1 MRSRSVDM
9 SRHYLA
15 LVRDPLFWFF
25 ILGGGCFA
33 AYAVAVESRRVIE
46 VPLSVQAQLI
56 QDHELLIG
64 RKPSD
69 DEFKLLLGRYVDDEI
84 LFRESLQEDMHTG
97 DMKMKQRLIE
107 KMRFLLTPPVS
118 DPSDTDLVNFY
129 AENQRYYYT
138 EPKYAFVQTF
148 FSTPPEN
155 PAGILERLR
164 VGEAVKGDEYWLGER
179 LQTYD
184 ESMVRATLG
193 QPFVE
198 SLRSAEKKQWIGP
211 IQTARG
217 WHFVRVEEII
227 EPHVMQFVDVREQ
240 VLRDWLDD
248 KRSASVNARIAMLK
262 EKYDIEVQR

>member
-1 MRSRSVDM
+1 MR
-9 SRHYLA
+9 RHYLA
-15 LVRDPLFWFF
+15 MVRDPLFWFF

-33 AYAVAVESRRVIE
+33 AYAVAIESRHVIG

-69 DEFKLLLGRYVDDEI
+69 AEFELLLGRYVDDEI
-84 LFRESLQEDMHTG
+84 LFRESLQEGMHTG

-107 KMRFLLTPPVS
+107 KMRFLLTPPVN

-129 AENQRYYYT
+129 ADNQRYYYT
-138 EPKYAFVQTF
+138 EPKYAFTQVF
-148 FSTPPEN
+148 FSQAPQK
-155 PAGILERLR
+155 PAELLERLQA
-164 VGEAVKGDEYWLGER
+164 GEAVKGDEYWLGER

-193 QPFVE
+193 QPFVD
-198 SLRSAEKKQWIGP
+198 SLRSAGNKQWTGP

-227 EPHVMQFVDVREQ
+227 EPRVMQFVDVREQ

-248 KRSASVNARIAMLK
+248 KRSTTVNSRIAALK
-262 EKYDIEVQR
+262 QKYDVEVER

>member
-1 MRSRSVDM
+1 V
-9 SRHYLA
+9 

-25 ILGGGCFA
+25 VLGGGCFA
-33 AYAVAVESRRVIE
+33 AYAVAIDSRHVIE

-69 DEFKLLLGRYVDDEI
+69 AEFKLLLGRYVDDEI
-84 LFRESLQEDMHTG
+84 LFRESLEEGMHTG

-107 KMRFLLTPPVS
+107 KMRFLLTPPVG
-118 DPSDTDLVNFY
+118 DPSDADLVNFY

-148 FSTPPEN
+148 FSKE
-155 PAGILERLR
+155 PADPTAILQRLR
-164 VGEAVKGDEYWLGER
+164 SGEAVQGDEYWLGDR

-198 SLRSAEKKQWIGP
+198 SLRSAEQKHWIGP
-211 IQTARG
+211 LQTARG
-217 WHFVRVEEII
+217 WHFVRVEEIV
-227 EPHVMQFVDVREQ
+227 EPRVMRFVDVREQ

-248 KRSASVNARIAMLK
+248 KRSSSVDSRIAALK
-262 EKYDIEVQR
+262 ERYDVEVER

>member
-1 MRSRSVDM
+1 MRRS
-9 SRHYLA
+9 LLT

-25 ILGGGCFA
+25 VLGGGCFA
-33 AYAVAVESRRVIE
+33 AYAVAIESRHVIE
-46 VPLSVQAQLI
+46 VPMSVQAQLI

-69 DEFKLLLGRYVDDEI
+69 DEFKLLLGRYVDDEV
-84 LFRESLQEDMHTG
+84 LFRESLAEGMHTG

-107 KMRFLLTPPVS
+107 KMRFLLTATVA
-118 DPSDTDLVNFY
+118 DPADTDLVNFY

-148 FSTPPEN
+148 FNKAPED
-155 PAGILERLR
+155 PARVLQRLR
-164 VGEAVKGDEYWLGER
+164 AGEAVRGDDYWLGER

-198 SLRSAEKKQWIGP
+198 TLKSAEKQQWVGP
-211 IQTARG
+211 IQTPRG
-217 WHFVRVEEII
+217 WHFVRVEQVI

-240 VLRDWLDD
+240 VLRDWFDD
-248 KRSASVNARIAMLK
+248 KRSNSVNSRIAALK
-262 EKYDIEVQR
+262 EKYDIEVER

>member
-1 MRSRSVDM
+1 MRRA
-9 SRHYLA
+9 YLA

-25 ILGGGCFA
+25 VLGGGCFA
-33 AYAVAVESRRVIE
+33 AYAVAIDSRHVIE

-64 RKPSD
+64 RKPNDS
-69 DEFKLLLGRYVDDEI
+69 EFKLLLGRYVDDEI
-84 LFRESLQEDMHTG
+84 LFRESLEEGMHTG

-107 KMRFLLTPPVS
+107 KMRFLLTPPVA
-118 DPSDTDLVNFY
+118 DPSDADLVNFY
-129 AENQRYYYT
+129 SENQRYYYT

-148 FSTPPEN
+148 FSKQPEN
-155 PAGILERLR
+155 SAAILQGLR
-164 VGEAVKGDEYWLGER
+164 TGKAVQGDEYWLGDR

-198 SLRSAEKKQWIGP
+198 SLRSAEQKQWIGP
-211 IQTARG
+211 LQTARG
-217 WHFVRVEEII
+217 WHFVRVEEIV
-227 EPHVMQFVDVREQ
+227 EPHVMRFVDVREQ

-248 KRSASVNARIAMLK
+248 KRSSSVNSRIAALK
-262 EKYDIEVQR
+262 ERYDVEVER

>member
-1 MRSRSVDM
+1 M
-9 SRHYLA
+9 SRAYLA
-15 LVRDPLFWFF
+15 LVREPLFWFF

-33 AYAVAVESRRVIE
+33 TYAVAIEDRHVIE
-46 VPLSVQAQLI
+46 VPMSVQAQLI

-69 DEFKLLLGRYVDDEI
+69 EEFKLLLGRYVDDEI
-84 LFRESLQEDMHTG
+84 LFRESLEEGMHTG

-107 KMRFLLTPPVS
+107 KMRFLLTAPVE
-118 DPSDTDLVNFY
+118 DPSDADLVNFY

-148 FSTPPEN
+148 FVAEPTDSAAVLSKLR
-155 PAGILERLR
+155 AGEVVR
-164 VGEAVKGDEYWLGER
+164 GDDYWLGQQ
-179 LQTYD
+179 LQSYD

-198 SLRSAEKKQWIGP
+198 SLRSAEKKQWVGP
-211 IQTARG
+211 LQTARG
-217 WHFVRVEEII
+217 WHFVKVEEVL
-227 EPHVMQFVDVREQ
+227 EPRVMQFVDVREQ

-248 KRSASVNARIAMLK
+248 KRSRSINERIAVLK
-262 EKYDIEVQR
+262 EKYDVEIER

>member
-1 MRSRSVDM
+1 MRRA
-9 SRHYLA
+9 YLV

-25 ILGGGCFA
+25 VLGVGCFA
-33 AYAVAVESRRVIE
+33 AYAVAVDSRHVIE
-46 VPLSVQAQLI
+46 VPLSVQAQLV

-69 DEFKLLLGRYVDDEI
+69 DEFKLLLGRYVDDEM
-84 LFRESLQEDMHTG
+84 LFRESLEEGMHTG

-107 KMRFLLTPPVS
+107 KMRFLLTAPVA
-118 DPSDTDLVNFY
+118 DPSDADLVNFY

-148 FSTPPEN
+148 FVAEPTDSAEVLRRLQ
-155 PAGILERLR
+155 AGEL
-164 VGEAVKGDEYWLGER
+164 VKGDDYWLGQQ
-179 LQTYD
+179 LQSYD

-198 SLRSAEKKQWIGP
+198 SLRSAEKQQWAGP

-217 WHFVRVEEII
+217 WHFVKVEEVA
-227 EPHVMQFVDVREQ
+227 EPRVMQFVDVREQ
-240 VLRDWLDD
+240 VVRDWFDD
-248 KRSASVNARIAMLK
+248 KRTTSINERIAVLK
-262 EKYDIEVQR
+262 EKYDVEVER